1 MEIADR
7 IHSARQGRRRIPCAI
22 REAGGPPSD
31 LLKARH
37 PAISVADPVIR
48 FNQLITLPMVDLVE
62 RRRGAQVWQSS
73 RPTYHSKILGPHVEE
88 TAREWARSFALDE
101 TGLSL
106 GAVGTAEI
114 ADPAAR
120 TRHEVDLLA
129 IAPGERPQNPRAAIA
144 LIGEAKATVQ
154 PRGLKDLERLEH
166 IRTLLADQGHRPHDA
181 TLALFSLHGFHPDV
195 IDAARHRRDVLLV
208 DIGALYG
215 DGPIHGL
222 T

>member
-1 MEIADR
+1 
-7 IHSARQGRRRIPCAI
+7 
-22 REAGGPPSD
+22 
-31 LLKARH
+31 LLRLPRAH
-37 PAISVADPVIR
+37 AHQPL
-48 FNQLITLPMVDLVE
+48 LITLPTVALVE

-73 RPTYHSKILGPHVEE
+73 RPTYHSKILGPHFEE

-120 TRHEVDLLA
+120 TKHEVDLLA
-129 IAPGERPQNPRAAIA
+129 LAPGERPQSPRASII

-166 IRTLLADQGHRPHDA
+166 NRALLADQGHRPEDA
-181 TLALFSLHGFHPDV
+181 ILALFSCTASIPMSSTPPS
-195 IDAARHRRDVLLV
+195 AAVMSSWSTSGRCT
-208 DIGALYG
+208 ATA
-215 DGPIHGL
+215 PFAA
-222 T
+222 